1 MTHRPNQT
9 TRPGLPPAQGLY
21 DPATE
26 HDACGVGFVVNMH
39 GRRSHGIVR
48 QGLEVLENLAH
59 RGACGCDPLTGDGA
73 GILLQMP
80 HDFFAVA
87 APRAGIRLPS
97 PGDWAAGNFFLP
109 PSEGD
114 REAAEAFF
122 EKLCREG
129 GLEFLG
135 WRTVPTDNSSI
146 GGTARDVEPFIRQ
159 AFVGRGK
166 KVPREH
172 FEWKLF
178 VLRKR
183 FGIEIGSLGLS
194 EQAYVYVCSLSAKT
208 IVYKGLLLADQVAQY
223 YPDLSDERLTSG
235 LALVHQ
241 RYSTNTF
248 PTWDLAHP
256 FRYLAHNGEINTVRG
271 NINWMHARE
280 SMLAHPVYGPDLDMI
295 KPVIREGGSDSACF
309 DNALELLVLAGRP
322 IEEAVSMCVPE
333 PWSGHES
340 MSDDLKAYY
349 EYQACLMEPWDGP
362 AAVAFT
368 DGVRI
373 GATLDRNGLRPGRW
387 WQMKDG
393 LVVMA
398 SEAGVLELPAGE
410 VVRKGRLRPGRMFL
424 VDTKEG
430 RIVED
435 DEIKRKLATAR
446 PWREW
451 MAANQVRLDS
461 LADPPGL
468 ADLTASRAVHAKE
481 SVPAVVN
488 GHGNGHANGHSNGAA
503 ATPTAVDPWRAAGV
517 AGEPSN
523 LIELQRAYGYTLEDL
538 RVLIAPMATAGAEP
552 IGSMGNDTPLA
563 VLSDRPQL
571 LANYFKQLFAQVT
584 NPPLDAIREEIITS
598 MITTIGSEGNLLA
611 AEPAQA
617 RLLRLE
623 TPIITN
629 AECARIK
636 ALGSTAVA
644 EHAGLVARTLS
655 LLFPAGSGT
664 AGMRQR
670 LDELRAEASAALAA
684 GATIIVLSDRGVTA
698 ELVAVP
704 SLLATAGIHH
714 HLVREGTRTCCGLV
728 VETGEAREVQHF
740 ATLTGY
746 GAGAI
751 NPYLAFATIDQMQ
764 AERMID
770 PDMPREKLQAN
781 FVKAATKGL
790 LKVMSKMGI
799 STQQSYRGAQ
809 IFEAVGLERGFID
822 EFFTRTPS
830 RIGGIGLGEV
840 AEETFRRHEHAWPKT
855 AVPQTL
861 ELDVGGRYAWRRK
874 GEAHVFNPDVVA
886 SLQRSTQINSREEF
900 KKFQRLIDEQQTN
913 LLTLR
918 GLLDFKWAA
927 AEAASGGPV
936 PLDEVEPAKEIVRRF
951 ATGAMSYGSIS
962 KEAHETLAIAM
973 NRLGGWSNTGEG
985 GEDPVRYQLEPNGDS
1000 KNSKIKQVAS
1010 GRFGVTSLYLVNA
1023 KELQIKMAQ
1032 GAKPGEGGQLPGHKV
1047 DLEIARIRHSTP
1059 GVGLIS
1065 PPPHHDIYSIED
1077 LAQLIHDLKNANH
1090 HARISVKLVAEVGV
1104 GTVAAGVSKGKSD
1117 VVLISGHDGGTGAS
1131 PQTSIMHAGLP
1142 WELGLAEAHQV
1153 LVMNDLRGRIVV
1165 QTDGQIRTAKDV
1177 VVATLLGAEE
1187 YGIATAS
1194 LVVMGCIMMRKCHLN
1209 TCPVG
1214 VATQDPELR
1223 KRFTGQPE
1231 HVVNYFF
1238 MLAEEVREIMAKLGF
1253 RTIDEMVGRVDRLDT
1268 RAAIAHWKAKGLDFS
1283 TILHRPEVPPH
1294 VKTHHSEPQDHGLER
1309 SLDMTTLLGLCQP
1322 ALNERKPVAIE
1333 LPIRNVNRT
1342 VGTILSSEVTRR
1354 YGAGGLPD
1362 GTITIHFRGSAG
1374 QSLMAFGSPGVQVTV
1389 EGDVNDYCG
1398 KGLSGGRI
1406 IVRPDRSASFKAE
1419 DHVIAGNVV
1428 AYGATAGEIYLRGQ
1442 CGERFLVRNSGVEAV
1457 VEGTGDH
1464 GCEYMTAGRAVI
1476 LGPTGRNFAAG
1487 MSGGIAYVWDA
1498 DGTFPTRV
1506 NREMVELDP
1515 LDGQDLEYLK
1525 GIIAR
1530 HVEYTGSTR
1539 GREILDRWATEA
1551 SRFVKVMPTDYKR
1564 ALAELRKRAAEDQA
1578 EAREQG
1584 KAAV

>member
-1 MTHRPNQT
+1 MTDRTHAMT
-9 TRPGLPPAQGLY
+9 TRNNRPGLPPAQGLY
-21 DPATE
+21 DPANE
-26 HDACGVGFVVNMH
+26 HDACGVGFVVNMY
-39 GRRSHGIVR
+39 GRKSHRIVE
-48 QGLEVLENLAH
+48 QGLEVLENLTH

-73 GILLQMP
+73 GILLQTP
-80 HDFFAVA
+80 TDFFAVA
-87 APRAGIRLPS
+87 APQAGIKLPAA
-97 PGDWAAGNFFLP
+97 GDWAVGNVFLP

-122 EKLCREG
+122 EKVCREE
-129 GLEFLG
+129 GLDFLG
-135 WRTVPTDNSSI
+135 WRTVPTDNSCI

-159 AFVGRGK
+159 AFVGRGP
-166 KVPREH
+166 KVARDH

-178 VLRKR
+178 VVRKR
-183 FGIEIGSLGLS
+183 FGIEIGALGLT
-194 EQAYVYVCSLSAKT
+194 EHAFIYVCSLSAKT
-208 IVYKGLLLADQVAQY
+208 LVYKGLLLADQVAKY
-223 YPDLSDERLTSG
+223 FPDLRDPKLTSA

-256 FRYLAHNGEINTVRG
+256 FRYIAHNGEINTVRG
-271 NINWMHARE
+271 NINWMRARE
-280 SMLAHPVYGPDLDMI
+280 SMLAHPVFGPDLDKI
-295 KPVIREGGSDSACF
+295 KPIIREGGSDSACF
-309 DNALELLVLAGRP
+309 DNALEILVLTGRSL
-322 IEEAVSMCVPE
+322 EEAVSMCIPE

-340 MSDDLKAYY
+340 MADDLKAYY

-387 WQMKDG
+387 WQLKDG

-398 SEAGVLELPAGE
+398 SEAGVLQLPPAE
-410 VVRKGRLRPGRMFL
+410 VVRKGRLQPGRMFL

-435 DEIKRKLATAR
+435 TEIKTKLAGAK

-451 MAANQVRLDS
+451 VSSNQVRLDA
-461 LADPPGL
+461 LADPPHINEVIH
-468 ADLTASRAVHAKE
+468 SRAVQPDEVLVVDPKHDG
-481 SVPAVVN
+481 PA
-488 GHGNGHANGHSNGAA
+488 AR
-503 ATPTAVDPWRAAGV
+503 DPWRAAGV
-517 AGEPSN
+517 AGERAS
-523 LIELQRAYGYTLEDL
+523 LLELQRTFGYTLEDL
-538 RVLIAPMATAGAEP
+538 RVLIAPMATGGAEA

-563 VLSDRPQL
+563 VLSDRPQM

-598 MITTIGSEGNLLA
+598 MITTIGCEGNLLA
-611 AEPAQA
+611 ATPEQA

-623 TPIITN
+623 SPVITN
-629 AECARIK
+629 AQCARIK
-636 ALGSTAVA
+636 ALGSGTAT

-655 LLFPAGSGT
+655 ILFPAAEG
-664 AGMRQR
+664 ADGMRKR
-670 LDELRAEASAALAA
+670 LDALRTEASKAIAD
-684 GATIIVLSDRGVTA
+684 GVTILVLSDRGVSA
-698 ELVAVP
+698 DMAAVP
-704 SLLATAGIHH
+704 SLLATAGVHH
-714 HLVREGTRTCCGLV
+714 HLVREGTRTRCGLV
-728 VETGEAREVQHF
+728 VETGEAREVHHF

-746 GAGAI
+746 GAGAV
-751 NPYLAFATIDQMQ
+751 NPYVAFATIDQMQ

-770 PDMPREKLQAN
+770 ADYPREKLHAN
-781 FVKAATKGL
+781 YVKAATKGL

-809 IFEAVGLERGFID
+809 IFEAVGLERPFID
-822 EFFTRTPS
+822 EFFTRTAS
-830 RIGGIGLGEV
+830 RIGGIGLTEV
-840 AEETFRRHEHAWPKT
+840 AAETLRRHEHAWPKT
-855 AVPQTL
+855 QVPQTL

-874 GEAHVFNPDVVA
+874 GEAHIFNPDVVS
-886 SLQRSTQINSREEF
+886 SLQRATQINSREEF
-900 KKFQRLIDEQQTN
+900 KKFQRLIDEQQTK

-918 GLLDFKWAA
+918 GLLDFRPAA
-927 AEAASGGPV
+927 API

-962 KEAHETLAIAM
+962 KEAHETLAVAM

-1047 DLEIARIRHSTP
+1047 DREIARIRHSTP

-1090 HARISVKLVAEVGV
+1090 YARISVKLVAEVGV
-1104 GTVAAGVSKGKSD
+1104 GTVAAGVSKGKAD

-1153 LVMNDLRGRIVV
+1153 LVMNDLRSRIVV

-1187 YGIATAS
+1187 FGIATAS

-1223 KRFTGQPE
+1223 KKFTGQPE

-1238 MLAEEVREIMAKLGF
+1238 MLAEEVREVMAKLGF
-1253 RTIDEMVGRVDRLDT
+1253 RTIDEMVGRVDKLDT

-1283 TILHRPEVPPH
+1283 TILHRPEVPAH
-1294 VKTHHSEPQDHGLER
+1294 VKTHHVESQDHGIEE
-1309 SLDMTTLLGLCQP
+1309 SLDMTTLLGLCKP
-1322 ALNERKPVAIE
+1322 ALDEKKPVSLE
-1333 LPIRNVNRT
+1333 LPIRNINRT

-1362 GTITIHFRGSAG
+1362 GTIKIHFRGTAG
-1374 QSLMAFGSPGVQVTV
+1374 QSIMAFGSPGVEVTV

-1398 KGLSGGRI
+1398 KGLSGGRV
-1406 IVRPDRSASFKAE
+1406 IVKPDRLSTFKAE
-1419 DHVIAGNVV
+1419 EQVIAGNVV
-1428 AYGATAGEIYLRGQ
+1428 AYGATAGEIFIRGR

-1464 GCEYMTAGRAVI
+1464 GCEYMTGGRAVI
-1476 LGPTGRNFAAG
+1476 LGRTGRNFAAG
-1487 MSGGIAYVWDA
+1487 MSGGIAYVYDI
-1498 DGTFPTRV
+1498 DGTFKPKV
-1506 NREMVELDP
+1506 NMEMVEFDP
-1515 LDGQDLEYLK
+1515 LDAQDLDYVK
-1525 GIIAR
+1525 GMIGR
-1530 HVEYTGSTR
+1530 HVEFTGSTR
-1539 GREILDRWATEA
+1539 GQEILARWEA
-1551 SRFVKVMPTDYKR
+1551 EKSKFVKVMPVDYKR
-1564 ALAELRKRAAEDQA
+1564 ALEELRKISEQDQA
-1578 EAREQG
+1578 EARKQEKVHG
-1584 KAAV
+1584 

>member
-1 MTHRPNQT
+1 MTRQPAT
-9 TRPGLPPAQGLY
+9 PGLPPQQGLY
-21 DPATE
+21 DPANE

-39 GRRSHGIVR
+39 GVKSHDIVR
-48 QGLEVLENLAH
+48 KGLEVLENLTH

-73 GILLQMP
+73 GILMQTP
-80 HDFFAVA
+80 HEFFAAVA
-87 APRAGIRLPS
+87 PQAGIKLPAS
-97 PGDWAAGNFFLP
+97 GDWALGNVFLP

-114 REAAEAFF
+114 RETAERFF
-122 EKLCREG
+122 EKVVREEG
-129 GLEFLG
+129 MEFLG
-135 WRTVPTDNSSI
+135 WRNVPTDNRSI
-146 GGTARDVEPFIRQ
+146 GGTAREVEPVVRQ
-159 AFVGRGK
+159 AFIGRGP
-166 KVPREH
+166 KVARDH

-178 VLRKR
+178 VARKR
-183 FGIEIGSLGLS
+183 FGIEIGKQGLV
-194 EQAYVYVCSLSAKT
+194 EQAFCYVCSLSSKT
-208 IVYKGLLLADQVAQY
+208 LIYKGLLLADQVSKY
-223 YPDLSDERLTSG
+223 YPDLSDPRMVSA

-256 FRYLAHNGEINTVRG
+256 FRYIAHNGEINTVRG
-271 NINWMHARE
+271 NTNWMHARE
-280 SMLAHPVYGPDLDMI
+280 SMLAHPVFGPDLEKI
-295 KPVIREGGSDSACF
+295 KPVIREGGSDSATF
-309 DNALELLVLAGRP
+309 DNVLELLVLAGRP
-322 IEEAVSMCVPE
+322 VEEAVSMLIPE

-340 MSDDLKAYY
+340 MADDLKAYY

-362 AAVAFT
+362 AALAFT
-368 DGVRI
+368 DGIRI

-398 SEAGVLELPAGE
+398 SEAGVLQLPAGE

-435 DEIKRKLATAR
+435 DEIKRKLATAK

-451 MAANQVRLDS
+451 MAANQVRLDA
-461 LADPPGL
+461 LPDP
-468 ADLTASRAVHAKE
+468 AHVEEVTKSRAVEPSELLAKGSADVHA
-481 SVPAVVN
+481 
-488 GHGNGHANGHSNGAA
+488 HAL
-503 ATPTAVDPWRAAGV
+503 DPWRAAGV
-517 AGEPSN
+517 AGEHSS
-523 LIELQRAYGYTLEDL
+523 LVELQRAFGFTLEDL
-538 RVLIAPMATAGAEP
+538 KVILAPMATDGAEP

-571 LANYFKQLFAQVT
+571 LSNYFKQLFAQVT

-598 MITTIGSEGNLLA
+598 MITTIGCEGNLLDSRP
-611 AEPAQA
+611 EQA

-623 TPIITN
+623 TPVITN

-636 ALGSTAVA
+636 ELDQP
-644 EHAGLVARTLS
+644 GLKAATISV
-655 LLFPAGSGT
+655 LFPAADGA
-664 AGMRQR
+664 AGVQRR
-670 LDELRAEASAALAA
+670 LDEIRAAASAAIQA
-684 GATIIVLSDRGVTA
+684 GATIIVLSDRGVCREQA
-698 ELVAVP
+698 AVP
-704 SLLATAGIHH
+704 ALLATGGVHH
-714 HLVREGTRTCCGLV
+714 HLVREGSRTRCGLV
-728 VETGEAREVQHF
+728 VETGEAREVQQF
-740 ATLTGY
+740 ALLTGY
-746 GAGAI
+746 GAGAV

-764 AERMID
+764 AERIIAGD
-770 PDMPREKLQAN
+770 YPREKLHKN

-809 IFEAVGLERGFID
+809 IFEAVGLDRTLVD
-822 EFFTRTPS
+822 EFFARTPS
-830 RIGGIGLGEV
+830 RIGGIGLEGV
-840 AEETFRRHEHAWPKT
+840 AQEMLRRHEHAWPQT
-855 AVPQTL
+855 NVPQTL

-874 GEAHVFNPDVVA
+874 GEAHVLAPEVVA
-886 SLQRSTQINSREEF
+886 SLQRATQINSREEF
-900 KKFQRLIDEQQTN
+900 RKYQKLIDEQQTK

-918 GLLDFKWAA
+918 GLLDFQWA
-927 AEAASGGPV
+927 EQPI
-936 PLDEVEPAKEIVRRF
+936 PLDEVEPAKEIVKRF

-962 KEAHETLAIAM
+962 KEAHETLAVAM

-1023 KELQIKMAQ
+1023 QELQIKMAQ

-1047 DLEIARIRHSTP
+1047 DREIARIRHSTP

-1165 QTDGQIRTAKDV
+1165 QTDGMIRTAKDV
-1177 VVATLLGAEE
+1177 AVAALLGAEE
-1187 YGIATAS
+1187 FGIATAS

-1214 VATQDPELR
+1214 IATQDPELR
-1223 KRFTGQPE
+1223 KKFTGQPE
-1231 HVVNYFF
+1231 HVVNFFF
-1238 MLAEEVREIMAKLGF
+1238 MLAEELRELMAKLGF
-1253 RTIDEMVGRVDRLDT
+1253 RTINEMVGQVDRLDT

-1283 TILHRPEVPPH
+1283 TILHKPEVPDR
-1294 VKTHHSEPQDHGLER
+1294 VKTFCQEKQDHGITE
-1309 SLDMTTLLGLCQP
+1309 SLDMTTLVGLCRP
-1322 ALNERKPVAIE
+1322 ALERGERVVLD
-1333 LPIRNVNRT
+1333 LPIRNINRT
-1342 VGTILSSEVTRR
+1342 VATILSSEVTRR

-1362 GTITIHFRGSAG
+1362 GTITINFRGSAG
-1374 QSLMAFGSPGVQVTV
+1374 QSIMAFGVPGVQVTV

-1398 KGLSGGRI
+1398 KGLSGGRV
-1406 IVRPDRSASFKAE
+1406 IVKPDRTARFKAE
-1419 DHVIAGNVV
+1419 DNVIAGNVV
-1428 AYGATAGEIYLRGQ
+1428 GYGATSGEIFIRGI
-1442 CGERFLVRNSGVEAV
+1442 CGERFCVRNSGAEAV

-1464 GCEYMTAGRAVI
+1464 GCEYMTGGRAVV
-1476 LGPTGRNFAAG
+1476 LGETGRNFAAG

-1498 DGTFPTRV
+1498 SGAFKPKV
-1506 NREMVELDP
+1506 NKEMVEFEELDQSD
-1515 LDGQDLEYLK
+1515 LDYLK
-1525 GIIAR
+1525 GRIEKHVAYTDSAR
-1530 HVEYTGSTR
+1530 GKA
-1539 GREILDRWATEA
+1539 ILAAWPAEQK
-1551 SRFVKVMPTDYKR
+1551 RFVKIMPTDYKR
-1564 ALAELRKRAAEDQA
+1564 AVAELRKLAEQDQQDA
-1578 EAREQG
+1578 KEQAVG
-1584 KAAV
+1584 LKA